1 MKNGKTGIIAAL
13 LLMVAAPALGWQQS
27 DNAQQSEEALREQ
40 AQQSEERERMR
51 SEQRRDRSQMQ
62 LEEERMAAEM
72 RQAEARL
79 EEAARR
85 IAELS
90 TQQLPAMGG
99 QGWAF
104 QFSSRPVLG
113 VTIEGNNQD
122 GPVEGVQVRGVTPGG
137 AAFEAGLR
145 TGDIITAVN
154 DEALTADSSAAA
166 NSILM
171 DFMKGVQE
179 GDTLELDYLRDG
191 KQASVEL
198 QPQAAGT
205 RSFTF
210 ADRMPRAP
218 RPPRAPSVMVAP
230 SPSAA
235 PRIHEFMVW
244 HNDGGWGDMEMVTLT
259 SDLGSYFGTDEGLL
273 VVRAPSSGDLQLK
286 DGDVIQSID
295 GREPSSIAHAMR
307 ILASY
312 QPGEQLKIEIMRDKR
327 KRTLE
332 VKIPAE
338 QRSATDGMVVPDVV
352 VDVVVPDVVVDVRRE
367 RLIN

>member
-1 MKNGKTGIIAAL
+1 MKNGKTAILGMLAL
-13 LLMVAAPALGWQQS
+13 LVAAPALGWQQ
-27 DNAQQSEEALREQ
+27 DEEAQLREEALREQ
-40 AQQSEERERMR
+40 AQNAEAEERLRMER
-51 SEQRRDRSQMQ
+51 SRDRSQMR

-90 TQQLPAMGG
+90 SRQLPAMSR
-99 QGWAF
+99 QSWALA
-104 QFSSRPVLG
+104 FSGRPVLG
-113 VTIEGNNQD
+113 ITIEGNNQD
-122 GPVEGVQVRGVTPGG
+122 GPVEGVEVRGVTPGG

-145 TGDIITAVN
+145 TGDIISAIN
-154 DEALTADSSAAA
+154 GESLTADSSAAA
-166 NSILM
+166 NGKLM

-179 GDTLELDYLRDG
+179 GDTLDLDYLRDG

-210 ADRMPRAP
+210 SNGMPGAP
-218 RPPRAPSVMVAP
+218 RPPRAPSVMIAP
-230 SPSAA
+230 SPSVA

-273 VVRAPSSGDLQLK
+273 VVRAPSGGDLQLK

-312 QPGEQLKIEIMRDKR
+312 QPGEQLQIEIMRDKR

-332 VKIPAE
+332 VRIPDE
-338 QRSATDGMVVPDVV
+338 QQSSTDGTVAPDVRV
-352 VDVVVPDVVVDVRRE
+352 NVRRE
-367 RLIN
+367 VLIN